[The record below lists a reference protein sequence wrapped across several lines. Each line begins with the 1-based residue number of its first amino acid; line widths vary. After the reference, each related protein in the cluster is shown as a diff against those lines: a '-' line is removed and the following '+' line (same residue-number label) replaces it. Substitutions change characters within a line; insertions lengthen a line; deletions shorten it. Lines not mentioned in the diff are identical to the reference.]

1 MAALHA
7 RCFVTPRPWSAAEF
21 AGFLADSLCFTLTA
35 PSQEGPSKDLA
46 GFLVGFLVGRVV
58 AGEAEVLTL
67 AVAPEARRQGIG
79 ARLLAAFL
87 AEARARTAETAFLEV
102 ASDNQAALALYRAGG
117 FAPVGLRPA
126 YYPRAA
132 APALDAVVMARPV

>member
-21 AGFLADSLCFTLTA
+21 AGFLTDNLCFSLTA
-35 PSQEGPSKDLA
+35 LSQEGPAKNLA
-46 GFLVGFLVGRVV
+46 GFLVGRVV
-58 AGEAEVLTL
+58 AGEAELLTL
-67 AVAPEARRQGIG
+67 AVAPEARRQGIA

-87 AEARARTAETAFLEV
+87 AEARARNAETAFLEV
-102 ASDNQAALALYRAGG
+102 AADNQAALALYRAGG

-126 YYPRAA
+126 YYPRVA

>member
-21 AGFLADSLCFTLTA
+21 AGFLTDSLCFTLTA
-35 PSQEGPSKDLA
+35 PSQEGPAKDLA
-46 GFLVGFLVGRVV
+46 GFLVGRVV
-58 AGEAEVLTL
+58 AGEAELLTL
-67 AVAPEARRQGIG
+67 AVAPEARRQGIA

-87 AEARARTAETAFLEV
+87 AEARARNAETAFLEV

-126 YYPRAA
+126 YYPRVA